1 MWCRTGADVLR
12 IKETGAGAV
21 RARASEKLLQGGAI
35 LMRGISIRV
44 IRLNDGAVFE
54 SAGQA
59 AKAAGVST
67 SSVTRA
73 MERGTDC
80 KGVFYAEA
88 PERLPEG
95 REMLQMWCQSKIFEI
110 NVKAMKGSV

>member
-1 MWCRTGADVLR
+1 
-12 IKETGAGAV
+12 
-21 RARASEKLLQGGAI
+21 
-35 LMRGISIRV
+35 MRGIRVKV

-59 AKAAGVST
+59 AKAAGVPT

-73 MERGTDC
+73 LERGKPC
-80 KGVFYAEA
+80 KGIYYAEA

-95 REMLQMWCQSKIFEI
+95 REMLQMWCQSKIFEL
-110 NVKAMKGSV
+110 NLKLMKESV